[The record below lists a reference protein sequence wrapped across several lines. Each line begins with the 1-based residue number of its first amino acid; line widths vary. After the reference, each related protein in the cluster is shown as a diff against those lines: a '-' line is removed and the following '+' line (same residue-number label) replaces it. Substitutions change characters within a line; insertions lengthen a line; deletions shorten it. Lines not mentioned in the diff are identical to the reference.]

1 MALVYKVQ
9 RCLTPKALPRT
20 WHVVARGNKDYCIG
34 FAQGLLHAHPEDRD
48 GLRVVISEI
57 TVWPVDQMKNLGGEN
72 QQ

>member
-34 FAQGLLHAHPEDRD
+34 FA
-48 GLRVVISEI
+48 
-57 TVWPVDQMKNLGGEN
+57 
-72 QQ
+72 